1 MLVWLWLVCS
11 TCRNIV
17 REGSM
22 RDIWCG
28 EGRHC
33 REVRLLQEDIRAW
46 VVARIR
52 ELQDRLEIVTNFS
65 CLDIRL
71 EMTGWMERQM
81 RRMARYAGTPGGRET
96 LEVVGRKVAS
106 QV

>member
-1 MLVWLWLVCS
+1 M
-11 TCRNIV
+11 V

-33 REVRLLQEDIRAW
+33 REVRLAQEDIRAW

-52 ELQDRLEIVTNFS
+52 EVQDRLEVVTSFS
-65 CLDIRL
+65 CLDIML
-71 EMTGWMERQM
+71 EMMGWKERQR
-81 RRMARYAGTPGGRET
+81 RRMAR
-96 LEVVGRKVAS
+96 
-106 QV
+106 